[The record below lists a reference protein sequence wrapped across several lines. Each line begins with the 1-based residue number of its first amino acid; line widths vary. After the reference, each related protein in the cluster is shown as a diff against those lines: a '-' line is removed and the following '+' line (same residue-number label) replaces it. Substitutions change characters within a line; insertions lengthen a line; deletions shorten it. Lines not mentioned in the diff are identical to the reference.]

1 MSKPD
6 ALLELRNVQV
16 HFGGNKVL
24 QDLNMSIGRGFNGLI
39 GPNGAGKTTA
49 FNVVSGYVTP
59 QGGSVVYDGLDITG
73 MRPVRIARM
82 EMGRTF
88 QTPKLVPT
96 LTLVENVM
104 LGLDGRP
111 EKGKMKRST
120 SMDMLARFGLE
131 DLSGARAE
139 SIPIALQKVVEIA
152 RGLVGAPRFL
162 MLDEP
167 AAGLS
172 TEDVERILPPLRE
185 IVAEAEISVLIIEHD
200 IELVRRLCH
209 TASVLHFGKNLVT
222 GSPSEVM
229 RHPEVLEAYLG
240 APHATGN

>member
-1 MSKPD
+1 MSNSD
-6 ALLELRNVQV
+6 SLLELRNVQV
-16 HFGGNKVL
+16 SFGGNKVL
-24 QDLNMSIGRGFNGLI
+24 TDLDLAVTRGFNGLI

-59 QGGSVVYDGLDITG
+59 QGGSVIFDGRDITG
-73 MRPVRIARM
+73 MRPVPIARLG
-82 EMGRTF
+82 MGRTF

-111 EKGKMKRST
+111 GKGSAKRPAALEILT
-120 SMDMLARFGLE
+120 RFGLE
-131 DLSGARAE
+131 DLAQKKAE

-152 RGLVGAPRFL
+152 RGLVGAPKFL

-172 TEDVERILPPLRE
+172 TEDVERVLPPLRE
-185 IVAEAEISVLIIEHD
+185 IVEETGVSVLIIEHD

-209 TASVLHFGKNLVT
+209 TTSVLHFGKNLVS
-222 GSPSEVM
+222 GNPSDVM

-240 APHATGN
+240 APHVA